1 VEYCARKIV
10 FGPGLFIG
18 SLEKLDQGLVN
29 EPKTSGGQGVEV
41 DHKAEVDALQRSQI
55 KKAMSCMKKKIEKK
69 RKIITII
76 IGVRRG

>member
-1 VEYCARKIV
+1 VRSAFCRGV
-10 FGPGLFIG
+10 
-18 SLEKLDQGLVN
+18 
-29 EPKTSGGQGVEV
+29 SGGQGVEV

>member
-55 KKAMSCMKKKIEKK
+55 KKAMSCMKKKNRKK
-69 RKIITII
+69 K
-76 IGVRRG
+76 GK